1 MTDTLEETS
10 YLDASQELQ
19 AIVDGLKGTQHI
31 DVDELMAKVDRA
43 KHLIDFCGRK
53 IKRAEVHV
61 RSVLEELKRDGS
73 DEAAA
78 PF

>member
-1 MTDTLEETS
+1 MTDTLDETS
-10 YLDASQELQ
+10 YLDATKELQ
-19 AIVDGLKGTQHI
+19 EIVDSLKSTQHL

-43 KHLIDFCGRK
+43 KHLIDFCGQK